1 MKKVLVGVIVTSL
14 LLVFQIAT
22 VHGNSFSYKDR
33 LINMISSVE
42 DFFKSHNEKQERLEE
57 DLAQLH
63 KEVST
68 TTTNHLEQ
76 YKRKYL
82 SNLSKKEESI
92 KLQDPFAEY
101 TRQKN
106 NEIEMEIREDI
117 TSYISELLEQD
128 TNQMKNRKGE

>member
-22 VHGNSFSYKDR
+22 VHGNSFSYKER
-33 LINMISSVE
+33 IEAMLSSVE
-42 DFFKSHNEKQERLEE
+42 DFFKSPNEKQERLEE
-57 DLAQLH
+57 DLAQLQ
-63 KEVST
+63 KEVSA

-82 SNLSKKEESI
+82 SNLAEKEESMQ
-92 KLQDPFAEY
+92 LHDPFTEY
-101 TRQKN
+101 TKQKN
-106 NEIEMEIREDI
+106 NEIESEIREDI

-128 TNQMKNRKGE
+128 NKQLKNRKGE